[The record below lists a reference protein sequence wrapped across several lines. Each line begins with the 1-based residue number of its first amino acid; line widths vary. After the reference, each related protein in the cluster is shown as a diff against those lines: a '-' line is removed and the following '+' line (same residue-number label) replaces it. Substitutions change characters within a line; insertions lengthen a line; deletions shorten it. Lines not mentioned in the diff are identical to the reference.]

1 MFVCSFFCDSAPPSP
16 CRRARSNPDGGKFA
30 LLRACSSCLSFHRLR
45 HRSLCLGV
53 CAENRLYYARGQY
66 RVGITSR
73 HTIPIRIVTTTIRVL
88 VNAFKVRMCLKS
100 SDIGR
105 ACPFFPYGTGS
116 WYRSL
121 SIQVPWVSATHE
133 SYTSNRRIHW
143 APSMSPTYAVTTG
156 YVDVVRRR
164 GSRAARIPKGS
175 GVSPPPRFLQR
186 FSVH

>member
-1 MFVCSFFCDSAPPSP
+1 MCF
-16 CRRARSNPDGGKFA
+16 R
-30 LLRACSSCLSFHRLR
+30 
-45 HRSLCLGV
+45 V

-66 RVGITSR
+66 RAGITYR
-73 HTIPIRIVTTTIRVL
+73 HTMPIRIVITTIRVK
-88 VNAFKVRMCLKS
+88 VNASNSIVVGTTERMCLKLS
-100 SDIGR
+100 VAGR

-121 SIQVPWVSATHE
+121 SIQVTRVSAAHA

-143 APSMSPTYAVTTG
+143 APSMSPTYVVTTD

>member
-1 MFVCSFFCDSAPPSP
+1 MWCAIRVPVFC
-16 CRRARSNPDGGKFA
+16 
-30 LLRACSSCLSFHRLR
+30 LR

-53 CAENRLYYARGQY
+53 CAENRLYYDRGQY
-66 RVGITSR
+66 RAGITHR
-73 HTIPIRIVTTTIRVL
+73 HTIPIRIVTITTRVS

-143 APSMSPTYAVTTG
+143 APSMFPA
-156 YVDVVRRR
+156 YVAHYHCVDAIRRR